1 MDRKKDMKLTDVRT
15 LKKNMAEYAGKV
27 VRVGGWVRSVRDNK
41 KFGFIDLNDGTTFK
55 GLQVVFEE
63 NLENYADVARLNTGS
78 SIICEGEIVM
88 TPENKQPFE
97 MHAKSVQII
106 SPTGADYPLQKKGST
121 LEFLRENAYLRPRTN
136 LFNAVFRV
144 RSEAAFA
151 LNEFFHNEG
160 FVYLHAPILT
170 SSDCEGGSEVFR
182 VSTQDIYSGK
192 KLEPKDELFGKS
204 VFLTPTGQLEGEAFA
219 LSMGKTYTFGPTF
232 RAENSN
238 TVKHANEFWHL
249 EPEMAFYELFD
260 DMDVMEKMIKYVIN
274 YLFEHCE
281 EELKFFDSFVEK
293 GLIDKLTN
301 VKDSE
306 FARVTYDEAIME
318 LEKHNDEFEFK
329 AYWGADLQS
338 EHEKYLS
345 QEIYGKPVFVYNYP
359 KEIKA
364 FYMRVNDD
372 GKTVKATDLL
382 VPGIG
387 ELCGAS
393 EREERYDVLLSRI
406 NELGLKEKDYWWYL
420 NLRKFGSVKHS
431 GFGLGFDR
439 LLMYVTGM
447 QNIRDVQPFPR
458 TPRNCEF

>member
-1 MDRKKDMKLTDVRT
+1 MKLLDVRT
-15 LKKNMAEYAGKV
+15 LKADKESFSGKTV
-27 VRVGGWVRSVRDNK
+27 KVGGWVRSVRDNK
-41 KFGFIDLNDGTTFK
+41 KFGFIDLNDGTSFK
-55 GLQVVFEE
+55 GLQVVFNED
-63 NLENYADVARLNTGS
+63 LANYSDIAKLNTGS
-78 SIICEGEIVM
+78 SIICEGEIVL

-97 MHAKSVQII
+97 MHAKAVEII
-106 SPTGADYPLQKKGST
+106 CPTGTDYPLQKKGST

-136 LFNAVFRV
+136 MFNAVYRV

-151 LNEFFHNEG
+151 LNKFFHDEG
-160 FVYLHAPILT
+160 YVYLHAPILT
-170 SSDCEGGSEVFR
+170 ASDCEGGSEVFK

-192 KLEPKDELFGKS
+192 KLDPKDELFGKS

-274 YLFEHCE
+274 YLFEHCK
-281 EELKFFDSFVEK
+281 EELNFFESFVEK
-293 GLIDKLTN
+293 GLIAKLTN
-301 VKDSE
+301 VKESE
-306 FARVTYDEAIME
+306 FARVTYDEAIRQ

-345 QEIYGKPVFVYNYP
+345 QQIYGKPVFVYNYP

-406 NELGLKEKDYWWYL
+406 KELGLKEQDYWWYL